1 MKFLGAQ
8 NCRGKADTLKLQSKI
23 SNSAAEQ
30 TGLRHYMTS
39 KVDGHCSQLSGC
51 GCIVVAEFVHTTPL
65 LSYTLCRANYE
76 PCSLIAYFFAVDKTR
91 HTLLQCKSIGN
102 KVGVV

>member
-1 MKFLGAQ
+1 MVVCAGSRPSPLTRRRVKGHIRTSKISMKFLGAQ

-39 KVDGHCSQLSGC
+39 KVDCKGVG
-51 GCIVVAEFVHTTPL
+51 IV
-65 LSYTLCRANYE
+65 AN
-76 PCSLIAYFFAVDKTR
+76 
-91 HTLLQCKSIGN
+91 
-102 KVGVV
+102 